1 MPWNML
7 YIMTENMLHQR
18 LLVIILNHI
27 LKSESLGYLDRIK
40 IANKIM
46 TDHVSKE
53 ANQNLRYNVVKLK
66 KNR

>member
-7 YIMTENMLHQR
+7 CIMTENMLHQR

-40 IANKIM
+40 FSNKIM
-46 TDHVSKE
+46 TDRVRE
-53 ANQNLRYNVVKLK
+53 EGDQQPRYNMVKY
-66 KNR
+66 